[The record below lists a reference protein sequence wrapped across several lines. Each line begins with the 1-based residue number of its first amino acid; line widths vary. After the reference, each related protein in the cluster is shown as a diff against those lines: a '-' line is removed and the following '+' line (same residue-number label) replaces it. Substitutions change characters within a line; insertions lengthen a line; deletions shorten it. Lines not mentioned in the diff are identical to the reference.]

1 MSLVFHAASGSPYA
15 WRVWLALEYKAVP
28 YQLRLHELS
37 AGDTLA
43 PAFLAL
49 NPRHKVPVLVDGDYV
64 LHESAAI
71 LEYLD
76 ERFPQAPPLFPG
88 GIRERA
94 TVRRLVRE
102 IDEYLGPASRRLVHG
117 AWFQEGE
124 GGTAA
129 ELQGDVEQC
138 HAELRYFD
146 ALVGEGFLAGP
157 LSAADFSLYPRIALL
172 QRLDRAVPQL
182 DCARAIPADLRRWM
196 ARLEQLPFFA
206 RAYPPCWVP
215 AFGARNGVGMHQHE
229 RGSDDA
235 SH

>member
-1 MSLVFHAASGSPYA
+1 MSLVLHAASGSPYA

-28 YQLRLHELS
+28 YELRLHALS

-76 ERFPQAPPLFPG
+76 ERFPAAAPLFPG
-88 GIRERA
+88 NLRVRA

-102 IDEYLGPASRRLVHG
+102 IDEYLGPASRRLVHD
-117 AWFQEGE
+117 AWFQEQE
-124 GGTAA
+124 GRT
-129 ELQGDVEQC
+129 EDSVGDDLAQC

-146 ALVGEGFLAGP
+146 GLVGDGFLAGP
-157 LSAADFSLYPRIALL
+157 LSAADFSLYPRVALL
-172 QRLDRAVPQL
+172 QRLERGIPRL
-182 DCARAIPADLRRWM
+182 DCARAIPPDLRRWM
-196 ARLEQLPFFA
+196 GRMERLPFFP
-206 RAYPPCWVP
+206 RAYPPHWKE
-215 AFGARNGVGMHQHE
+215 NG
-229 RGSDDA
+229 DP
-235 SH
+235 